1 MKTYKVNFLVQNR
14 EVAADGWH
22 TMHYY
27 LKRLLY
33 RHLYLYLT
41 HSNLYFQKPWHITS
55 LYQNCEISKNEN
67 QSSLLLLISYFAM
80 QF

>member
-27 LKRLLY
+27 L
-33 RHLYLYLT
+33 
-41 HSNLYFQKPWHITS
+41 I
-55 LYQNCEISKNEN
+55 I
-67 QSSLLLLISYFAM
+67 
-80 QF
+80 

>member
-41 HSNLYFQKPWHITS
+41 HSNLYFS
-55 LYQNCEISKNEN
+55 E
-67 QSSLLLLISYFAM
+67 AM
-80 QF
+80 AHHKSVPELRNLQE